1 MRKNS
6 RYRRIAGVI
15 LFLLMTVMIPF
26 RSASASDGYNY
37 DRNDETY
44 AAPDAYEWSASLRA
58 EDLGVESLDGI
69 SDMFYRN
76 GRLYVAMR
84 GRILVLDSEF
94 RQVMVIE
101 DNVTYPRSVFVTDEG
116 AIYTAEQS
124 LGAIVE
130 YDANGNYVRSLTNPE
145 ITGLG
150 DVTYQ
155 PVKAVV
161 DDAGRI
167 YVKAQSVY
175 EGIIELDPEGNFRRF
190 IGANDVNPS
199 LLEIFYRSIATDEQ
213 ISRMQLWLP
222 TDYSDITLDFE
233 GYLLATIQEAS
244 SEEPIRK
251 LNGTGEDVMKKYEY
265 ITGPLGDY
273 EGSASISTLISVA
286 SAEDG
291 RFAALDSQE
300 SRIFVYSEDG
310 LLAYTLG
317 GSGSGI
323 GDLSSPVD
331 IAFMEDYILVADTVT
346 ASIEVFSPTEYG
358 NLINVGLRYQRDYD
372 YASAAECWRQI
383 CDITPASIIAN
394 MGMGRYYMRTGE
406 YEAAM
411 ASYERTGE
419 RSFYSD
425 AFGMVR
431 DLWME
436 DNLGGVFLAII
447 GVIVALCLIV
457 FVIRKLSKKGVFEG
471 KGWVK
476 VLRKI
481 RYNAFTWPGYMM
493 SKPFKAFD
501 DVKYE
506 GAGSV
511 GFSFVILVLFA
522 WTAVIK
528 AQYGSFV
535 VNDSYGSRVNIPM
548 VLVSTVLPYLIFIVG
563 NWAVCVLIDGKGN
576 MKSIFKVLMYA
587 LYPSIYLNIAATL
600 LSQVITSD
608 EIALYGFLVGLGTV
622 LFVFYTFV
630 GLVMIHQF
638 TFSKAV
644 GSIILS
650 AVAMVIIIFIGV
662 LVVTLLTDFVNDIG
676 TIIDE
681 VRLVL

>member
-6 RYRRIAGVI
+6 RRNRIAGVI
-15 LFLLMTVMIPF
+15 LILLMTVMLPF
-26 RSASASDGYNY
+26 RSVSANDGYNY

-44 AAPDAYEWSASLRA
+44 ATPEAYEWTASLRA
-58 EDLGVESLDGI
+58 EDLGIESLNGI
-69 SDMFYRN
+69 SDMFYRD
-76 GRLYVAMR
+76 GRLYVAMM

-94 RQVMVIE
+94 QQVMVIE
-101 DNVTYPRSVFVTDEG
+101 NDVTYPRSVYVTEEG
-116 AIYTAEQS
+116 DIYTAEQS
-124 LGAIVE
+124 LGAIVQ
-130 YDANGNYVRSLTNPE
+130 YDSNGNYVRSLVNPE

-199 LLEIFYRSIATDEQ
+199 LLEIFYRSIATREQ

-222 TDYSDITLDFE
+222 TDYSDITLDYD

-244 SEEPIRK
+244 TEEPIRK
-251 LNGTGEDVMKKYEY
+251 LNGTGEDVMQTYEY
-265 ITGPLGDY
+265 ITGPVGDH
-273 EGSASISTLISVA
+273 EGGATISTLISVA
-286 SAEDG
+286 AAEDG

-323 GDLSSPVD
+323 GDLSSPID

-372 YASAAECWRQI
+372 YAAAAECWRQI

-419 RSFYSD
+419 RAFYSD
-425 AFGMVR
+425 AFAMVR

-436 DNLGGVFLAII
+436 DNLGAVILVVIAVII
-447 GVIVALCLIV
+447 VLWLIV
-457 FVIRKLSKKGVFEG
+457 FAIRKLAKKGVFEG

-511 GFSFVILVLFA
+511 GFCFVILVLFA
-522 WTAVIK
+522 WTAVVS

-548 VLVSTVLPYLIFIVG
+548 VLVSTVLPYLIFILG

-587 LYPSIYLNIAATL
+587 LYPSIYLNLAATL

-608 EIALYGFLVGLGTV
+608 EIALHGFLVGLGMV
-622 LFVFYTFV
+622 MFVFYAFV
-630 GLVMIHQF
+630 GLVMVHQF

-644 GSIILS
+644 GSLILS